1 MKGFIWIQNEVLDKN
16 SEIISLTYMYKYM
29 WNYMYKYMWNLIVWN
44 LFYFYLISKGN
55 DASPSSVAP
64 AELLLVSVNPALDPQ
79 KEEEIDEEALLN
91 TEGQSDNVVL
101 GASAGKSEV
110 TLEEKNS
117 DMPHNQSGK
126 DTNTVSVETKS
137 QTSMHVESNGSTNK
151 DLPRACDTEAK

>member
-1 MKGFIWIQNEVLDKN
+1 MLHVYHTCMKGFIWIQNEVLNKN
-16 SEIISLTYMYKYM
+16 SEIISLT
-29 WNYMYKYMWNLIVWN
+29 YMYKYMWNLIVWN

-64 AELLLVSVNPALDPQ
+64 GELLLVSVNPALDPQ

-101 GASAGKSEV
+101 GVSAGKSEA
-110 TLEEKNS
+110 TLEENS
-117 DMPHNQSGK
+117 DLPHHQSGK

-137 QTSMHVESNGSTNK
+137 QTSTHVESNGSTNK